1 VNDAAFIAAATAA
14 FQARLVEA
22 VGELRAARTPTEF
35 CSAERRV
42 HALALDLAASL
53 TRNALQ
59 AVSDEAER
67 RKEAL
72 SVVRKKAASRGV
84 KIEVERRRKK
94 TLVRTLSGAVVEVF
108 SPYVRAVPRA
118 DEPLKTRGAQGTGV
132 FPVLDQLG
140 IVGRSTPASRLLVSR
155 AVAEANSVA
164 SARELLAM
172 SGVEIDHKGAL
183 RLTYLV
189 ADDALRHRR
198 AAMRRQPRN
207 DEGELAGRRVVVAVD
222 GGRINIRRRVAG
234 RPKKGGRKRFETEW
248 REPKLLTIYAL
259 GEDGKRDKAVH
270 PVIDG
275 TLGDADAVFE
285 LMRYHLFRLGA
296 HRAVDVTL
304 IADAAKWI
312 WTDRADALRR
322 DLGLPPQRF
331 HEIVDYFHA
340 LERLGKFAKTRV
352 DWTELMRRAWLKA
365 QKERL
370 KAGDIEAIEEFFAA
384 TERRRGE
391 DLSTERAYWKRH
403 RERLRFAAFREQGLP
418 NGSGAVESAVRRVV
432 NLRLKGASICW
443 TEEHAEGLL
452 HLRAHA
458 KSGRWNELEDAVLAT
473 TGWRPKCRQPKKS
486 AEVA

>member
-1 VNDAAFIAAATAA
+1 MNDGSFIASATAA
-14 FQARLVEA
+14 FQERLVKA
-22 VGELRAARTPTEF
+22 VGELRAAQNPAGF
-35 CSAERRV
+35 CSAERVV
-42 HALALDLAASL
+42 HALALEFASSL
-53 TRNALQ
+53 TQNALQ
-59 AVSDEAER
+59 AVSDDEER

-72 SVVRKKAASRGV
+72 SAVREKAASRGV
-84 KIEVERRRKK
+84 KLEVERHRKK

-108 SPYVRAVPRA
+108 TSYARAIPRT
-118 DEPLKTRGAQGTGV
+118 DQPLKGRGAQGTGV

-155 AVAEANSVA
+155 AVCEANSVA
-164 SARELLAM
+164 SARELLAA
-172 SGVEIDHKGAL
+172 SGVEVDHKGAL

-189 ADDALRHRR
+189 AGDALRHRR
-198 AAMRRQPRN
+198 SAVRSQTPN

-222 GGRINIRRRVAG
+222 GGRINIRRRVGG

-248 REPKLLTIYAL
+248 REPKVLTIYAL
-259 GEDGKRDKAVH
+259 GEDGKRDKGVRS
-270 PVIDG
+270 VIDG

-296 HRAVDVTL
+296 HKAIDVTL
-304 IADAAKWI
+304 IADAAQWI
-312 WTDRADALRR
+312 WGDRAEGLRSALC
-322 DLGLPPQRF
+322 LPPERF

-340 LERLGKFAKTRV
+340 VERLGDFAKSRSG
-352 DWTELMRRAWLKA
+352 WSELMRRSWVKV

-370 KAGDIEAIEEFFAA
+370 KAGDVEGIEEFFAS
-384 TERRRGE
+384 TEGTTGE
-391 DLSTERAYWKRH
+391 DLSTERKYWERH
-403 RERLRFAAFREQGLP
+403 RERLRFAAFRKAGLP

-458 KSGRWNELEDAVLAT
+458 KSGRWDELEAAVLGT
-473 TGWRPKCRQPKKS
+473 TGWRPICRQPRNT
-486 AEVA
+486 EVA